1 MNATVDSSDDADAD
15 MPMPR
20 FPNGQEQVIYSRY
33 YCYNY
38 ESVTVRK
45 WELSNNRFL
54 YSILKKVGTFIS
66 VKYYKSKYLKK
77 AQEFHFSCWI

>member
-33 YCYNY
+33 YCYIY

-45 WELSNNRFL
+45 WELSNDRFL
-54 YSILKKVGTFIS
+54 YSLLKNVGLFVS
-66 VKYYKSKYLKK
+66 VK
-77 AQEFHFSCWI
+77 